1 MSESYD
7 ELHVTGGLIGKPLNV
22 VKAKTVDL
30 LVPAESEIVIE
41 GFVSTEYLEPE
52 APFGESHGH
61 VNLQEYNGYL
71 DVTCITRRKNPI
83 ITSWVSQ
90 VTPSESSCIRRPGY
104 EAGLTQHLREGL
116 GIKGVHKVILHEP
129 LTSLHKLMVIQFEK
143 GTPQTEIWRAL
154 YGCASYRRVGGKW
167 IVAVD
172 KDIDG
177 DNTDAVFWA
186 MSFRAKPHRDMQM
199 LMHKDSG
206 HGPRSMIDPE
216 DSAVL
221 INAVLKEPYPPISL
235 PKKEYMENARKIW
248 DRLGLPLLQPEMPW
262 YGYDLGMWNDKL
274 EHQAQLAVKGDF
286 WETGKWCARNR
297 RSDVKMNTELRTL
310 QDDPD

>member
-1 MSESYD
+1 M
-7 ELHVTGGLIGKPLNV
+7 
-22 VKAKTVDL
+22 
-30 LVPAESEIVIE
+30 
-41 GFVSTEYLEPE
+41 
-52 APFGESHGH
+52 
-61 VNLQEYNGYL
+61 
-71 DVTCITRRKNPI
+71 
-83 ITSWVSQ
+83 SQ

-104 EAGLTQHLREGL
+104 ETGLMQHLREGL

-143 GTPQTEIWRAL
+143 GTPQTEIWRAM

-186 MSFRAKPHRDMQM
+186 MSYRAKPHRDVQM

-248 DRLGLPLLQPEMPW
+248 ERLGLPRLQPEMPW

-286 WETGKWCARNR
+286 WETGKWCARHR
-297 RSDVKMNTELRTL
+297 RSDVEMNAEMRTVE
-310 QDDPD
+310 DKPGRGGRVRARKKK